1 MSFSLGDLQREA
13 AATGFSVDLLE
24 KTGRLL
30 GLLDAI
36 RSHPFLGPRVALKG
50 GTALNLFVFDAPRLS
65 VDIDLNYVGA
75 FSPAYAKVMLA
86 ERPQVDQ
93 AVQAVCGREGLA
105 VRRVPDEHAGGKW
118 RLSYASGAGGSGN
131 LELDMNFLLRT
142 PLWPT
147 TLLDSRAG
155 GSLRALQV
163 PVLDIHEL
171 AAGKLAALLS
181 RSTSRDL
188 FDACYLLRRDDLERG
203 RLRLAFVVY
212 GAASRKDWRLVSV
225 DDVGIDVRELRRRLL
240 PTLRSVAVPA
250 SGAATERWLNELV
263 AECRD
268 RLSAVLPLT
277 AEEREFVGRLNER
290 GEIAPELL
298 GVDFP
303 MNELIGAHPALAWK
317 ALERATASRVRYMT
331 TFSRRPRRCARR
343 RVARAPGAAQR
354 SLKGAWP
361 GRRLFQ
367 CRKVA
372 RGAVEQGH
380 ELRPLVGGQGE
391 PRLIGKDLLG
401 RA

>member
-13 AATGFSVDLLE
+13 AATGFSADLLE

-75 FSPAYAKVMLA
+75 PQREVMLA

-118 RLSYASGAGGSGN
+118 RLSYTSGAGGSGN

-142 PLWPT
+142 PLWPVT
-147 TLLDSRAG
+147 FLDSRAG

-188 FDACYLLRRDDLERG
+188 FDACQLLRRDDLERG
-203 RLRLAFVVY
+203 RLRIAFVVY
-212 GAASRKDWRLVSV
+212 GAASRKDWRSVSV
-225 DDVGIDVRELRRRLL
+225 GDVGVDVRELRRRLL
-240 PTLRSVAVPA
+240 PTLRTVAVPA

-277 AEEREFVGRLNER
+277 AEEREFVGRLNDR

-298 GVDFP
+298 GVDAA
-303 MNELIGAHPALAWK
+303 MKELIGAHPALAWK
-317 ALERATASRVRYMT
+317 ALNL
-331 TFSRRPRRCARR
+331 RRH
-343 RVARAPGAAQR
+343 
-354 SLKGAWP
+354 
-361 GRRLFQ
+361 
-367 CRKVA
+367 
-372 RGAVEQGH
+372 RGSA
-380 ELRPLVGGQGE
+380 
-391 PRLIGKDLLG
+391 I
-401 RA
+401 